1 MNPIHRAIERAAVY
15 FDGRDTRAGVVARR
29 LLGRARPDDDR
40 LVAALVR
47 ERRGRIRSDGSV
59 GSDLVATAWVA
70 WELMDLGRSLD
81 DESVRRT
88 AKWLLGRQDKDGA
101 EACLPRRHEITLNE
115 HSIGGFF
122 AYRAKGRTVRRLVLP
137 SGAAT
142 VSDQGSRFLASCFAL
157 RSVLRAGQLEA
168 EAQTRAE
175 AAERQVLAAPAKA
188 PKGRSALGILDRPL
202 VRRHVGSLL
211 ALPTM
216 WDTWGGIWQPTLTV
230 GALAAIAWAPLPFR
244 AQLPIL
250 AEHLALNQKPDGSW
264 RNLDIIHA
272 VDSLVAVQLP
282 QAREAVAL
290 AAPKLA
296 RFQTPKGTIGAGTHA
311 EERTLAALR
320 GWLVAREY
328 A

>member
-15 FDGRDTRAGVVARR
+15 FDARETRAGVVARR
-29 LLGRARPDDDR
+29 LLGRQRPEEER

-47 ERRGRIRSDGSV
+47 ERRARLRGDGSV
-59 GSDLVATAWVA
+59 GGDLVATAWAA
-70 WELMDLGRSLD
+70 WELMDLGRGPD
-81 DESVRRT
+81 DDAVRRSV
-88 AKWLLGRQDKDGA
+88 KWLLSRQDKDGA
-101 EACLPRRHEITLNE
+101 EACLPRRHEITLNG

-122 AYRAKGRTVRRLVLP
+122 AYRSRGRTVRRLVLP
-137 SGAAT
+137 DGAAA
-142 VSDQGSRFLASCFAL
+142 VSDQGARFLASCFAL
-157 RSVLRAGQLEA
+157 RTVLRAGQLEA
-168 EAQTRAE
+168 DALARQE
-175 AAERQVLAAPAKA
+175 AAARRLRAPAAPA
-188 PKGRSALGILDRPL
+188 RSARAGLVILELPL

-211 ALPTM
+211 ALPKM
-216 WDTWGGIWQPTLTV
+216 WDTWGGLWQPTLTV
-230 GALAAIAWAPLPFR
+230 SALAAIAWAPLPFR

-264 RNLDIIHA
+264 RNLDIVHA
-272 VDSLVAVQLP
+272 VDSLVAVPLP

-290 AAPKLA
+290 AAPKMA
-296 RFQTPKGTIGAGTHA
+296 RFQTPKGVVGSGPHV

>member
-15 FDGRDTRAGVVARR
+15 FDGRDTRAGVVARL
-29 LLGRARPDDDR
+29 LLGRPRPDDDR
-40 LVAALVR
+40 LAAVLVR

-59 GSDLVATAWVA
+59 GGDLVATAWVA
-70 WELMDLGRSLD
+70 WELMDLGRGLD

-122 AYRAKGRTVRRLVLP
+122 SYRAKGRAVRRLMLP
-137 SGAAT
+137 NGAAT

-157 RSVLRAGQLEA
+157 RSVLRAGHLEA
-168 EAQTRAE
+168 EALSRA
-175 AAERQVLAAPAKA
+175 AAERQVLAGPAKTLT
-188 PKGRSALGILDRPL
+188 GRSALGILDRPL

-211 ALPTM
+211 ALPKM

-296 RFQTPKGTIGAGTHA
+296 RFQTPKGTIGAGPRA